1 MDCRTDIINCETILL
16 LGMGGGGGGGV
27 SSFINYQD

>member
-27 SSFINYQD
+27 SIVL